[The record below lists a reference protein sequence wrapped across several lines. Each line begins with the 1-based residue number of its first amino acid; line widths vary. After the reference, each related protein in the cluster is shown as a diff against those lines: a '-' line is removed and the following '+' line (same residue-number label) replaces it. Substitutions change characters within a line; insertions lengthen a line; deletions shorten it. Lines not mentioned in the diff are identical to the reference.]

1 MEEKNAREK
10 DISALKGSK
19 SELEEALKK
28 LQDNHSGLLDM
39 IKDFTR
45 KLANINEEKAKREE
59 ELKSKTAELDK
70 LNLML
75 KEKEDSYKSWATGA
89 KEQKLKLD
97 HECAEI
103 LTGVQDVA
111 ESYRQNW
118 LRERESFEKAN
129 NQNMMEEL
137 NRKVQEMQKYN
148 DEAIIGIRKAD
159 EQSPDNDVE
168 DEQQQ

>member
-1 MEEKNAREK
+1 M
-10 DISALKGSK
+10 KGSK
-19 SELEEALKK
+19 SELEETLKN

-39 IKDFTR
+39 IVDFTR

-75 KEKEDSYKSWATGA
+75 KEKEDSYESWVAGA

-97 HECAEI
+97 QECAEI
-103 LTGVQDVA
+103 LTEVQIVA
-111 ESYRQNW
+111 ESYLKDW
-118 LRERESFEKAN
+118 LREREFLEKTN
-129 NQNMMEEL
+129 NRNMMEEL
-137 NRKVQEMQKYN
+137 NRKVQEMQKFN

-159 EQSPDNDVE
+159 EQ
-168 DEQQQ
+168 QQ

>member
-1 MEEKNAREK
+1 
-10 DISALKGSK
+10 
-19 SELEEALKK
+19 
-28 LQDNHSGLLDM
+28 
-39 IKDFTR
+39 
-45 KLANINEEKAKREE
+45 
-59 ELKSKTAELDK
+59 
-70 LNLML
+70 ML
-75 KEKEDSYKSWATGA
+75 KEKEDAYKSWATEA

-97 HECAEI
+97 QECAEI
-103 LTGVQDVA
+103 LTGVQTVA
-111 ESYRQNW
+111 ESYRQDW